1 MCMFPAKLLLNLF
14 MALTV
19 SAVFIIL
26 IAFTVVGFVV
36 VVVVIVVA
44 IMPLSATKAAV
55 YHPVCE
61 AQM

>member
-1 MCMFPAKLLLNLF
+1 MCTFPAKLLLNFF
-14 MALTV
+14 MALVV
-19 SAVFIIL
+19 SAVFMIL

-36 VVVVIVVA
+36 SVVVVT

-61 AQM
+61 SQM